1 MGVKPNDENLSR
13 SHRTV
18 ADFLVSLGLVVEL
31 EKRIGP
37 YSVDVYLPEL
47 RFVIEIDGPFLHH
60 SQRREER
67 RDEELKQLGVAEVI
81 HVTSL
86 AKGELET
93 LARRLG
99 YEGCNDKAT
108 GV

>member
-1 MGVKPNDENLSR
+1 MGVKPNDENLSGG
-13 SHRTV
+13 HRKV
-18 ADFLVSLGLVVEL
+18 ADFLVNLGLVVEL

-47 RFVIEIDGPFLHH
+47 RFVIEIDGPFLYH

-67 RDEELKQLGVAEVI
+67 RDEELKRLGVAEVI

-86 AKGELET
+86 AEGELEA

-99 YEGCNDKAT
+99 YEGD
-108 GV
+108 